1 MCRMGLYLFW
11 NTILLFYFDEL
22 IVFEMSIESESGR
35 RRENMNELNK
45 KEGKNA
51 SAQSYLNANI

>member
-1 MCRMGLYLFW
+1 MGLYLFW

-22 IVFEMSIESESGR
+22 IVFEMSIESESER
-35 RRENMNELNK
+35 RRENMNELNR